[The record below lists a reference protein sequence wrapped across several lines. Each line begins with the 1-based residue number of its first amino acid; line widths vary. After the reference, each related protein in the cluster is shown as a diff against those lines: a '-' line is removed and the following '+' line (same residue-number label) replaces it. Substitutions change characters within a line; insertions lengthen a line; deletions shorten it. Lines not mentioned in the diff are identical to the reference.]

1 MKSQIRG
8 FQAPPPLMVYTKGVR
23 LGRRNSLGDRPVPS
37 ACGKMEKMA
46 GVGVEWG
53 AEGRRERTA
62 ML

>member
-1 MKSQIRG
+1 
-8 FQAPPPLMVYTKGVR
+8 MVYTKGVR